1 MRTKMRLVWEIQQ
14 WLPLRLVELKRQV
27 AVLTTIVLSALKKGV
42 GALEMKKVVQDATAE
57 H

>member
-14 WLPLRLVELKRQV
+14 WLPPLLVELKRQV